1 MRSRIAVAAVLAV
14 LTMFVGVR
22 WASARPAL
30 VPAVAT
36 PVPSPSPSSSADLG
50 RSVSA
55 RIEAATP
62 AATRTPRATSGPYKT
77 VRTTG
82 RPAVAL
88 TFDDG
93 PHPVWTPQVLDLLRS
108 AGVTATFCLVG
119 VEVRRHPD
127 LVRRIVAE
135 GHTLCNHS
143 WHHELDLGARP
154 VAAIRANLEATSREI
169 RRAVPGAAI
178 PYYRQPGGRWT
189 ASVVGVAQQLRMRAL
204 DWDVDPRD
212 WETKSA
218 VAIGTRVLSQARP
231 GSIVLLHD
239 GGGDRH
245 GTLLA
250 CPAMIKALQDR
261 YGIAGLG

>member
-1 MRSRIAVAAVLAV
+1 MRSRIAVAAVMAV

-22 WASARPAL
+22 WASARPSSEPP
-30 VPAVAT
+30 VVA
-36 PVPSPSPSSSADLG
+36 PVPSPSTSAAADRG

-62 AATRTPRATSGPYKT
+62 AATRTPRATSGPFKT

-82 RPAVAL
+82 KPAVAL

-93 PHPVWTPQVLDLLRS
+93 PHPVWTPKVLDLLRA
-108 AGVTATFCLVG
+108 AGITATFCLVG
-119 VEVRRHPD
+119 TEVRRYPD

-143 WHHELDLGARP
+143 WRHELNLGARP
-154 VAAIRANLEATSREI
+154 VAAIRANLVATNQEI

-189 ASVVGVAQQLRMRAL
+189 ASVVGVAQQLGMRAL

-218 VAIGTRVLSQARP
+218 VDIGTRVLSHARP

-239 GGGDRH
+239 GGGDRL

-250 CPAMIKALQDR
+250 CPAMIKALMDR
-261 YGIAGLG
+261 YGIARLG